1 MDRIARNRLPWILA
15 ASCVTLV
22 PVVAWAQAYSQSDK
36 DMLAYRS
43 SRFEAAKTFR
53 DINLTA
59 HEIASILPLL
69 MDLRDS
75 ERTMKCQVD
84 ELESDVL
91 VRPASYQPKVSYETQ
106 VEVCRTNFHNHRD
119 RIWATIS
126 KRIGSTKCDSLRA
139 LVEPTEHRETI
150 EVSDGIKRIDKII
163 AEWDVLIQ
171 QRTVRAIPENGT
183 VVAATTVTVTTPAP
197 PAQTDTIVYY
207 TSPTLTCTE
216 LVGMLKERYV
226 RRVGGPE
233 VAAFYLY
240 RDDDLN
246 EVDVKDLWASRM
258 HVWW

>member
-75 ERTMKCQVD
+75 ERTMTCQVH

-91 VRPASYQPKVSYETQ
+91 ESPASYQPKVTYEPQ
-106 VEVCRTNFHNHRD
+106 VQLHITYFHNHPNR
-119 RIWATIS
+119 
-126 KRIGSTKCDSLRA
+126 
-139 LVEPTEHRETI
+139 
-150 EVSDGIKRIDKII
+150 
-163 AEWDVLIQ
+163 
-171 QRTVRAIPENGT
+171 
-183 VVAATTVTVTTPAP
+183 
-197 PAQTDTIVYY
+197 
-207 TSPTLTCTE
+207 
-216 LVGMLKERYV
+216 
-226 RRVGGPE
+226 
-233 VAAFYLY
+233 
-240 RDDDLN
+240 
-246 EVDVKDLWASRM
+246 
-258 HVWW
+258 